1 VTGRYDAAKRA
12 EYGERF
18 LALIRQVR
26 ALRRD
31 VDSPALE
38 SCLREME
45 YANFFALMHLGVE
58 DAVSPEAWDEEA
70 KEEAAR

>member
-1 VTGRYDAAKRA
+1 MTDAYNSAKRA

-18 LALIRQVR
+18 LGLIREIRQ
-26 ALRRD
+26 LRQE

-45 YANFFALMHLGVE
+45 YANFFALVYLGVE

-70 KEEAAR
+70 KEEAVR

>member
-1 VTGRYDAAKRA
+1 MTSDYDSAKRTG
-12 EYGERF
+12 YGERF
-18 LALIRQVR
+18 LDLIRQVR

-45 YANFFALMHLGVE
+45 YANFFALMHLGME
-58 DAVSPEAWDEEA
+58 DAASPETWDEEA
-70 KEEAAR
+70 EEVAG

>member
-1 VTGRYDAAKRA
+1 MTGKYDSAKRA
-12 EYGERF
+12 GYGERF
-18 LALIRQVR
+18 LALIQEVR
-26 ALRRD
+26 ALRSE

-58 DAVSPEAWDEEA
+58 DAVSPEAWDEES
-70 KEEAAR
+70 KEAAR

>member
-1 VTGRYDAAKRA
+1 MGGNYDFAKRE

-18 LALIRQVR
+18 LALIDQIRSFRQ
-26 ALRRD
+26 D

-45 YANFFALMHLGVE
+45 YANFFALVHLGME
-58 DAVSPEAWDEEA
+58 DAVSPEEWSQEV
-70 KEEAAR
+70 KEERR

>member
-1 VTGRYDAAKRA
+1 MIGNYDSAKRT

-18 LALIRQVR
+18 LTLIHQIR
-26 ALRRD
+26 ALRCD

-45 YANFFALMHLGVE
+45 YANFFALMYLGAE
-58 DAVSPEAWDEEA
+58 DSVSPEAWYKGA
-70 KEEAAR
+70 KEEAQ